1 MSTRASSFSADDE
14 AACVRLGVAFA
25 NHIDARRYAQV
36 LDLFTEDGVLDRM
49 GAVTTGRAA
58 LAAFLEARPAGVE
71 TRHVCTNF
79 LVEPE
84 SADEARGASYALFF
98 QGSRAGPD
106 DAVATM
112 AGLPAVVEY
121 HDRFARTARGW
132 RIRERVIRM
141 ALRPAPLSTATSK
154 E

>member
-1 MSTRASSFSADDE
+1 MHAASAFTVDDE

-36 LDLFTEDGVLDRM
+36 LDLFTEDGILDRM
-49 GAVTTGRAA
+49 GQVSAGRAA

-79 LVEPE
+79 LVEPV
-84 SADEARGASYALFF
+84 SADEAAGTSYALFF
-98 QGSRAGPD
+98 QGASAGLD
-106 DAVATM
+106 DGAATM
-112 AGLPAVVEY
+112 SGLPAVVEY
-121 HDRFARTARGW
+121 HDRFTRTAHGW
-132 RIRERVIRM
+132 RIRERRIRM